1 MTGLNLTWSFLRW
14 RIFDDFWV
22 SLVLGFSL
30 RGSKVVIERDRFR
43 ARRSPT
49 LDNCIL
55 VCESGIEGFKI
66 EPSCL
71 IC

>member
-1 MTGLNLTWSFLRW
+1 M
-14 RIFDDFWV
+14 DDFWV